1 MPRQASITLAVMLM
15 ALMALTSTPAEAQD
29 PGSDPRVARELLQR
43 DPEMQ
48 RRIADAIANS
58 GMSQE
63 QLRARL
69 RAAGYDESLLDSY
82 LNAPGQAQPGA
93 LGLPGLRGELDA
105 VRELGLVAETEADS
119 LLALIDSM
127 QLQRPVR
134 ALDSSQFMIDSLMI
148 FGMDVFAA
156 RSTRFMPDR
165 ASPVPDT
172 YRLGPGDRL
181 ALILAGDVEEVYS
194 LEVSRDG
201 FIVVPRVGSVHVAS
215 LNLVEARELLFRR
228 LSRVYSG
235 IRRDGGS
242 TRFDVSVS
250 RQRSVQVY
258 LAGEARRPG
267 AYVLSAGSTPLMA
280 LYAAGGP
287 TRNGS
292 LRRLEVRRNGALVDS
307 VDVYDY
313 LLHGIDRSRLTLQSG
328 DVIFIPVQ
336 QGRVEVTGQV
346 VRPAVF
352 EVLPGET
359 LRDVVGFAGGFDA
372 DALRQRIQ
380 VHRILPQTPA
390 DSGYG
395 RARVVVD
402 VGPEQLAQAVPS
414 LVMLPGDSVTV
425 FPVADRLRGFVT
437 VEGNVWLPGQV
448 GYTPGMQLSQALSL
462 AGGPKPDVYLGQV
475 LVSRLRSDSTRVQL
489 RTSFADS
496 TGRLSDD
503 LALREDD
510 VIRIFSRSTFRPDR
524 YIVIT
529 GAVRQPGR
537 IEYREGM
544 TVRDAILLADGLA
557 PDAYLVEAE
566 IARVPDTR
574 AQGQVATTIRV
585 PLDSSYLFARGAPGD
600 YQGPPGPPAPRAGSP
615 EVELQPYDNL
625 LILRQPEWELVRTV
639 SITGQVKYPG
649 PYALRTKTERLMDV
663 IERAGGLTDAAY
675 ADGIEFFR
683 KQDSAGR
690 VGIDLK
696 AVLRDAGHRDN
707 LILAAGDSMHIP
719 EFDPIVMV
727 RGAVNSPGAVAF
739 EPGRDL
745 DFYVRAAG
753 GYSKDGDKRRAFVT
767 QPNGDKQAVERRFLL
782 PDSRPAPRPGAEV
795 MVPVRD
801 PSERGPGIA
810 SVLGVAAQLLASVV
824 TVIVV
829 ARN

>member
-1 MPRQASITLAVMLM
+1 MPRLAAIYLATTLL
-15 ALMALTSTPAEAQD
+15 ALVTAPAQAQD
-29 PGSDPRVARELLQR
+29 PLSDPRLAQEALQG
-43 DPEMQ
+43 DPATQ
-48 RRIADAIANS
+48 RRLAEAIANS
-58 GMSQE
+58 GLSQE
-63 QLRARL
+63 QLRSRL

-82 LNAPGQAQPGA
+82 MGTPGQAQRGV
-93 LGLPGLRGELDA
+93 LGLPGLRGEIDA
-105 VRELGLVAETEADS
+105 VRALGLVAQPEADS
-119 LLALIDSM
+119 LLAVIDSV
-127 QLQRPVR
+127 QLQQPVT
-134 ALDSSQFMIDSLMI
+134 ALDSSQFMIDSLVI

-181 ALILAGDVEEVYS
+181 ALILAGDVEEAHS

-201 FIVVPRVGSVHVAS
+201 FIVVPAVGTVHVAG
-215 LNLVEARELLFRR
+215 LNLTEAREVLFRR

-235 IRRDGGS
+235 IRRSGGS
-242 TRFDVSVS
+242 TRFDLSVS
-250 RQRSVQVY
+250 RQRAVQIYV
-258 LAGEARRPG
+258 AGEARRPG

-307 VDVYDY
+307 VDVYGY
-313 LLHGIDRSRLTLQSG
+313 LLHGIDHSSLTLQSG

-336 QGRVEVTGQV
+336 QGRVEVTGEV

-352 EVLPGET
+352 EVREGET
-359 LRDVVGFAGGFDA
+359 LRDVIGFAGGFDA
-372 DALRQRIQ
+372 DALRRRVQ
-380 VHRILPQTPA
+380 VHRILPAMPG
-390 DSGYG
+390 DSSYG
-395 RARVVVD
+395 RGRVVVD
-402 VGPEQLAQAVPS
+402 VGPEQLATAVPS
-414 LVMLPGDSVTV
+414 LMMLPGDSVTV

-448 GYTPGMQLSQALSL
+448 GYTPGMQLSQALNL

-503 LALREDD
+503 LVLQEDD
-510 VIRIFSRSTFRPDR
+510 VVRIFSRTTFRPAR
-524 YIVIT
+524 YVVIT

-537 IEYREGM
+537 IEFREGM

-574 AQGQVATTIRV
+574 SQGQVATTIRV
-585 PLDSSYLFARGAPGD
+585 PLDSTYLFARGAPGE
-600 YQGPPGPPAPRAGSP
+600 YQGPPGPAAPRSGSP
-615 EVELQPYDNL
+615 EVVLQPYDNL

-639 SITGQVKYPG
+639 TITGQVKYPG
-649 PYALRTKTERLMDV
+649 PYALRTKTERLADV
-663 IERAGGLTDAAY
+663 IGRAGGLTEAAY
-675 ADGIEFFR
+675 ADGIEFYR
-683 KQDSAGR
+683 RLDSAGR

-696 AVLRDAGHRDN
+696 AVMSDGDHRDN

-753 GYSKDGDKRRAFVT
+753 GYSKEGDKRRAFVT
-767 QPNGDKQAVERRFLL
+767 QPNGDKQSVERRFLL

-801 PSERGPGIA
+801 PAERGPGIA

>member
-1 MPRQASITLAVMLM
+1 MPRLASILLATTLL
-15 ALMALTSTPAEAQD
+15 ALASSPVHAQD
-29 PGSDPRVARELLQR
+29 PLSDPRLAQEALQSN
-43 DPEMQ
+43 PEMQ
-48 RRIADAIANS
+48 RRLAEAIANS
-58 GMSQE
+58 GLSQE
-63 QLRARL
+63 QLRSRL

-82 LNAPGQAQPGA
+82 MAMPGQAQRGG
-93 LGLPGLRGELDA
+93 LGLPGLRGEIDA

-119 LLALIDSM
+119 LLALIDSV
-127 QLQRPVR
+127 QLQQPVA
-134 ALDSSQFMIDSLMI
+134 ALDSSQFMIDSLVI

-181 ALILAGDVEEVYS
+181 ALILAGDVEEAHS
-194 LEVSRDG
+194 LDVSRDG
-201 FIVVPRVGSVHVAS
+201 FIVVPSVGTVHVAG
-215 LNLVEARELLFRR
+215 LNLTEVRELLFQR

-235 IRRDGGS
+235 IQRSGGS

-250 RQRSVQVY
+250 RQRSVQIYV
-258 LAGEARRPG
+258 AGEARRPG
-267 AYVLSAGSTPLMA
+267 AYVLSASSTPLMA

-307 VDVYDY
+307 VDVYGY
-313 LLHGIDRSRLTLQSG
+313 LLRGIDHSDLTLQSG

-336 QGRVEVTGQV
+336 QGRVEVTGEV

-352 EVLPGET
+352 EVQEGET
-359 LRDVVGFAGGFDA
+359 LRDVIGFAGGFDA
-372 DALRQRIQ
+372 DALRRRVQ
-380 VHRILPQTPA
+380 VHRILPAMPG
-390 DSGYG
+390 DSSYG
-395 RARVVVD
+395 RGRVVVD

-425 FPVADRLRGFVT
+425 FPVAARLRGFVT

-448 GYTPGMQLSQALSL
+448 GFTPGMQLSQALNL

-475 LVSRLRSDSTRVQL
+475 LVSRLRSDSTRAQL
-489 RTSFADS
+489 RTSFADT
-496 TGRLSDD
+496 TGRLSND
-503 LALREDD
+503 LVLQEDD
-510 VIRIFSRSTFRPDR
+510 VVRVFSRTTFRPER
-524 YIVIT
+524 YVVIT

-537 IEYREGM
+537 IEFREGM

-574 AQGQVATTIRV
+574 SQGQVATTIRV
-585 PLDSSYLFARGAPGD
+585 PLDSTYLFARGAPGE
-600 YQGPPGPPAPRAGSP
+600 YQGPPGPAAPRSGSP
-615 EVELQPYDNL
+615 EVVLQPYDNL

-639 SITGQVKYPG
+639 TITGQVKYPG
-649 PYALRTKTERLMDV
+649 PYALRTKTERLLDV
-663 IERAGGLTDAAY
+663 IQRAGGLTSAAY
-675 ADGIEFFR
+675 ADGIEFYR
-683 KQDSAGR
+683 RQDSAGR

-696 AVLRDAGHRDN
+696 AVLRDGDHRDN

-753 GYSKDGDKRRAFVT
+753 GYSKEGDKRRAFVT
-767 QPNGDKQAVERRFLL
+767 QPNGDKQSVERRFLL

-801 PSERGPGIA
+801 PAERGPGIA

>member
-1 MPRQASITLAVMLM
+1 MPRLASIVLATTLT
-15 ALMALTSTPAEAQD
+15 ALASFPVHAQD
-29 PGSDPRVARELLQR
+29 PLSDPRLAQEELQSN
-43 DPEMQ
+43 PEMQ
-48 RRIADAIANS
+48 RRLAEAIANS
-58 GMSQE
+58 GLSQE
-63 QLRARL
+63 QLRSRL

-82 LNAPGQAQPGA
+82 MATPGRTQRGA
-93 LGLPGLRGELDA
+93 LGLPGLRGEIDA

-119 LLALIDSM
+119 LLALIDSV
-127 QLQRPVR
+127 QLQQPVA
-134 ALDSSQFMIDSLMI
+134 ALDSSQFMIDGLVI
-148 FGMDVFAA
+148 FGMDVFVA

-165 ASPVPDT
+165 ATPVPDT

-181 ALILAGDVEEVYS
+181 ALILAGDVEEAHS

-201 FIVVPRVGSVHVAS
+201 FIVVPAVGTVYVAG
-215 LNLVEARELLFRR
+215 LNLAEARELLFRR

-235 IRRDGGS
+235 IRRTGGS

-250 RQRSVQVY
+250 RQRSVQIYV
-258 LAGEARRPG
+258 AGEARRPG
-267 AYVLSAGSTPLMA
+267 GYVLSAGSTPMMA

-307 VDVYDY
+307 VDVYGY
-313 LLHGIDRSRLTLQSG
+313 LLHGIDHSTLTLQSG

-336 QGRVEVTGQV
+336 QGRVEVTGEV

-352 EVLPGET
+352 EVRQGET
-359 LRDVVGFAGGFDA
+359 LRDVIGFAGGFDA
-372 DALRQRIQ
+372 DALRQRVQ
-380 VHRILPQTPA
+380 VHRILPAIPG
-390 DSGYG
+390 DSSYG
-395 RARVVVD
+395 RGRVVVD

-425 FPVADRLRGFVT
+425 FPVAERLRGFVT

-475 LVSRLRSDSTRVQL
+475 LVSRLRSDSTRIQL

-496 TGRLSDD
+496 TGRLRDD
-503 LALREDD
+503 LVLQEDD
-510 VIRIFSRSTFRPDR
+510 VVRLFSRTTFRPAR
-524 YIVIT
+524 YVVIT

-537 IEYREGM
+537 IEFREGM

-574 AQGQVATTIRV
+574 SQGQVATTIRV
-585 PLDSSYLFARGAPGD
+585 PLDSTYLFARGAPGE
-600 YQGPPGPPAPRAGSP
+600 YQGPPGPAAPRSGSP
-615 EVELQPYDNL
+615 EVVLQPYDNL

-639 SITGQVKYPG
+639 TITGQVKYPG
-649 PYALRTKTERLMDV
+649 PYALRTKTERLLDV
-663 IERAGGLTDAAY
+663 IQRAGGLTSAAY
-675 ADGIEFFR
+675 ADGIEFYR
-683 KQDSAGR
+683 EQDSAGR

-696 AVLRDAGHRDN
+696 AVIRDGDHRDN

-753 GYSKDGDKRRAFVT
+753 GYSKEGDKRRAFVT
-767 QPNGDKQAVERRFLL
+767 QPNGDKQSVERRFLL